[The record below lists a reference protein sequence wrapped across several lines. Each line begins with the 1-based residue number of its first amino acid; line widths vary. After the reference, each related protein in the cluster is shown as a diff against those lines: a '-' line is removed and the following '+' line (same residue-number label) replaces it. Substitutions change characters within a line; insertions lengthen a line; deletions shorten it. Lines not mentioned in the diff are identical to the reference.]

1 MRRYVCEFFRC
12 GLIFGGF
19 GPVVMGIVYLIL
31 SCTIEG
37 FTLTG
42 GEVCLAIISTYLLA
56 FIQAGASVFNRIDHW
71 PLARSLGTHFL
82 TLFAAYS
89 MCYVV
94 NTWIPFEPLVL
105 LIFAAAFTLT
115 YAIIVLVVYLAIRAT
130 SKKMNSRVDIDK

>member
-1 MRRYVCEFFRC
+1 MRRYVIDFLKR

-31 SCTIEG
+31 SYTIEG

-42 GEVCLAIISTYLLA
+42 SEVCLAIISTYLLA
-56 FIQAGASVFNRIDHW
+56 FVQAGASVFNCIEHW

-82 TLFAAYS
+82 TLFAVYS
-89 MCYVV
+89 ICYVV

-105 LIFAAAFTLT
+105 LIFAASFTLT
-115 YAIIVLVVYLAIRAT
+115 YAIICLAVYLAIRAT
-130 SKKMNSRVDIDK
+130 SKRMNSRVDSE